1 MVSAETDVPVPSD
14 DDLHH
19 EEASQ
24 ADETVAEDVPEKVA
38 IMFKEFDNAQK
49 DMKLQIE
56 GKLEDLKTKEKQLEN
71 VLAKLQDKSI
81 DFSKKIENA
90 IENVTRK
97 INQVEENV
105 KSVCFRIDEIEQ
117 VVNKRNESQ
126 TESSEEVKTSEE
138 SRNRSDRK
146 SKHDADG
153 EEGGEDKHKIFTI
166 KGFDFKMA
174 PRPDKY
180 DNCPGDYEEWKELFT
195 ASLLALDV
203 QWSKILDAFQ
213 GDKAMKAHDINKVL
227 IDELGMSES
236 AANQAKK
243 MLYVN
248 LLQYTKA
255 SANDKVKSN
264 GADLSFETWRS
275 ICAKGKNATV
285 SHKLNVRNR
294 VMHPEIA
301 NKNDDIEKKMDLW
314 KADMRYLREVC
325 PEESILSDDQL
336 KTIMISMVPESV
348 ADYLLQRYNT
358 LSTFDMMHDE
368 LTDYL
373 ERTEQIKKRGKGLM
387 Q

>member
-1 MVSAETDVPVPSD
+1 MSGHQDSSMVSAGTDVPVPRD

-19 EEASQ
+19 EGASQ

-71 VLAKLQDKSI
+71 VLAKLQDKNI

-105 KSVCFRIDEIEQ
+105 QSVCFRIDEIEQ

-126 TESSEEVKTSEE
+126 TESSEQVKTSEE

-174 PRPDKY
+174 PRPDK
-180 DNCPGDYEEWKELFT
+180 
-195 ASLLALDV
+195 
-203 QWSKILDAFQ
+203 
-213 GDKAMKAHDINKVL
+213 
-227 IDELGMSES
+227 
-236 AANQAKK
+236 
-243 MLYVN
+243 
-248 LLQYTKA
+248 
-255 SANDKVKSN
+255 
-264 GADLSFETWRS
+264 
-275 ICAKGKNATV
+275 
-285 SHKLNVRNR
+285 
-294 VMHPEIA
+294 
-301 NKNDDIEKKMDLW
+301 
-314 KADMRYLREVC
+314 
-325 PEESILSDDQL
+325 
-336 KTIMISMVPESV
+336 
-348 ADYLLQRYNT
+348 
-358 LSTFDMMHDE
+358 
-368 LTDYL
+368 
-373 ERTEQIKKRGKGLM
+373 
-387 Q
+387 